1 MKRVFR
7 LVMGATIFLLMLN
20 VASAAE
26 VTGNVEAVSFC
37 EWKQDFVS
45 NLINIDG
52 NWYRGE
58 ESSTGAKS
66 VRLTLHQWWLTAPIA
81 ALTSGKTLTLTYKPV
96 TETRCGKTVV
106 GRFDYAG
113 GYAEVQ
119 INKD

>member
-1 MKRVFR
+1 MKRLLS
-7 LVMGATIFLLMLN
+7 LVIIIFLFVSN
-20 VASAAE
+20 FAHAE
-26 VTGNVEAVSFC
+26 TVTGNVEAVSFC

-58 ESSTGAKS
+58 ESSTGAVS
-66 VRLTLHQWWLTAPIA
+66 VRLALHQWWLTAPIA

-96 TETRCGKTVV
+96 SETRCGKTVV

-113 GYAEVQ
+113 AYAEIQ
-119 INKD
+119 LNKD